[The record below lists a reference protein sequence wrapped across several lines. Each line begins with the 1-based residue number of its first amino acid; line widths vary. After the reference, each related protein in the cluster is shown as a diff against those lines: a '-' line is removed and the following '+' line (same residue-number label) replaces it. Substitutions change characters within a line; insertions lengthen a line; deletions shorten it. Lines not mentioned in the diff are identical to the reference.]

1 MIFSEESKEAFTI
14 HMDKLLDSYKRI
26 IVVNLLDAEG
36 KEGPLGEE
44 YANIVSR
51 RGVQLFSGAW
61 GMVWDVCIV
70 CYKCYDM

>member
-51 RGVQLFSGAW
+51 RPGCRGCIA
-61 GMVWDVCIV
+61 MVWDVCIV
-70 CYKCYDM
+70 MSVL

>member
-51 RGVQLFSGAW
+51 RGCSKEGPLAPRG
-61 GMVWDVCIV
+61 GVC
-70 CYKCYDM
+70 